1 MASVHPIR
9 PRPPNDREPLAL
21 HDRAMDNLRFIRET
35 MERAGSFTA
44 VPGWGAVLMGATAL
58 AAVWIAS
65 LQVTPQGWLT
75 VWGAEA
81 ALSLGIGI
89 VAVIHKAR
97 GARLPLA
104 SGPGRKFVLNLAPP
118 LFAGALLTAVLV
130 TAEAYNALPG
140 MWLLLYGTAV
150 IAAGAFSIPIVPIM
164 GVAFM
169 ALGAL
174 ALFSPAAWGDAYMAI
189 GFGGL
194 HIIFGILIARRY
206 GG

>member
-1 MASVHPIR
+1 
-9 PRPPNDREPLAL
+9 
-21 HDRAMDNLRFIRET
+21 
-35 MERAGSFTA
+35 
-44 VPGWGAVLMGATAL
+44 
-58 AAVWIAS
+58 
-65 LQVTPQGWLT
+65 
-75 VWGAEA
+75 
-81 ALSLGIGI
+81 
-89 VAVIHKAR
+89 
-97 GARLPLA
+97 
-104 SGPGRKFVLNLAPP
+104 
-118 LFAGALLTAVLV
+118 
-130 TAEAYNALPG
+130 